1 MMIPEGSPALPVMR
15 VAKVAD
21 FGYSER
27 EEARMDDDGT
37 LRVDRSIKTLRELTL
52 EKLRDAILNLRFKPG
67 ERLVERHLCDQ
78 LGVSRT
84 VVREVLRHLEA
95 EGLVET
101 RSQQGPVVARP
112 DPHSIEE
119 IYELRG
125 LLEALAAKA
134 CAKSA
139 SERDIARLGRTLDR
153 IAAAYERGDPALVL
167 RATTEFYEALFTSSG
182 KLVAWEVVRSLNA
195 RVNFLRAMTIS
206 TPGRS
211 KSGVAEM
218 RRIIDAI
225 SARDA
230 DAAYAASIDH
240 VQAAAKLALQYLTP
254 KE

>member
-1 MMIPEGSPALPVMR
+1 MR
-15 VAKVAD
+15 LAKVGD

-101 RSQQGPVVARP
+101 VARQGPIVARL
-112 DPHSIEE
+112 DPTQVAE

-125 LLEALAAKA
+125 LLEANAARA
-134 CAKSA
+134 CAEKVTPA
-139 SERDIARLGRTLDR
+139 IIEDL
-153 IAAAYERGDPALVL
+153 RG
-167 RATTEFYEALFTSSG
+167 
-182 KLVAWEVVRSLNA
+182 
-195 RVNFLRAMTIS
+195 I
-206 TPGRS
+206 
-211 KSGVAEM
+211 
-218 RRIIDAI
+218 RRKIE
-225 SARDA
+225 
-230 DAAYAASIDH
+230 
-240 VQAAAKLALQYLTP
+240 K
-254 KE
+254 